1 MQPSVLTPETIFHPT
16 QSPLIA
22 RGHNQPR
29 PSEQQQYKWL
39 IDSQARQK
47 NLPLAHLAEKVS
59 RKAASF
65 HKIIR
70 GPCTLEDNL
79 RESVFLEL
87 GIDHVRA
94 AYCVVFLRDYRA
106 YGRPAVQVASE
117 AIKGIGYELES
128 RRLGEIQIDVKP
140 PVVHEATRQFCGMLL
155 THQERV
161 MSSQFKLQ
169 T

>member
-1 MQPSVLTPETIFHPT
+1 M
-16 QSPLIA
+16 
-22 RGHNQPR
+22 
-29 PSEQQQYKWL
+29 
-39 IDSQARQK
+39 
-47 NLPLAHLAEKVS
+47 
-59 RKAASF
+59 
-65 HKIIR
+65 
-70 GPCTLEDNL
+70 EDDL
-79 RESVFLEL
+79 RDRIFLEL

-94 AYCVVFLRDYRA
+94 VYCVIFLGDYQA
-106 YGRPAVQVASE
+106 YGRPTVQVASKE
-117 AIKGIGYELES
+117 NKGIGHELES